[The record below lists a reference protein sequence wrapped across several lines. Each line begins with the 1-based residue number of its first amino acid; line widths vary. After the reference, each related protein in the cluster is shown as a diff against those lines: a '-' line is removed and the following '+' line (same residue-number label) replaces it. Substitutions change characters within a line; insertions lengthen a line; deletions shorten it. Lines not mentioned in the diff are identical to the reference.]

1 MARKKLNLK
10 RIDFNITETNYK
22 RLLILCNEETTLT
35 DMINQCIEWKY
46 NGIYK
51 KPEGDKRPTDPL
63 FKNLTPEE
71 QEQIEVANL
80 NWLEGDSNA

>member
-1 MARKKLNLK
+1 MTRKKLNLK

-51 KPEGDKRPTDPL
+51 KPEGNNRPEDPL
-63 FKNLTPEE
+63 LKNLTQEE
-71 QEQIEVANL
+71 RELIDIANINL
-80 NWLEGDSNA
+80 YRD